1 MWTNIR
7 GRPPSTKIVV
17 CLLINFTWQAHG
29 LALLASLQCS
39 PRPGSQRDR
48 ECAPGQV
55 SMNLGDASVD
65 SEPEIRGL
73 HSL

>member
-7 GRPPSTKIVV
+7 GRPQSTKRVV

-29 LALLASLQCS
+29 LASLASLQCS
-39 PRPGSQRDR
+39 PRPGSQRGHG
-48 ECAPGQV
+48 CAPGQV
-55 SMNLGDASVD
+55 SMNLGDVNLD
-65 SEPEIRGL
+65 FEPEIRGL